1 MTRVAIAGAIAA
13 SAAIIMV
20 ATYAGEGLDAVTAP
34 RLPPP
39 ECREGVS
46 YGGPTIPPG
55 IARASN
61 AMALDMYRHLSTDPA
76 GAERNHVFSPLAA
89 YMAASLLYE
98 GARGE
103 TAEQLQGALALDP
116 DEGERHEAA
125 AQTISALRGHDPCT
139 VFALSNA
146 LWIDADG
153 AQPDAA
159 FVTIARDVYGAD
171 VRAVDF
177 GDPADGADRIDR
189 WAWLATYGSVE
200 DVDGGLPGSSAV
212 LSSVARLE
220 GTWLYQFNP
229 FTGLLMASTP
239 SSSSTA
245 QPSPQFNLFTEQF
258 LKANGTVVDA
268 NFVRV
273 GSFFKYYGYDQD
285 ATAQRVIIPYGSG
298 RLSMLA
304 VMPTEADGLPDLA
317 GSITPELLNEWMDHP
332 HNLGFVTIVLP
343 TFEIGSSYR
352 LNDMLAGMGIIDP
365 FVSDE
370 ADLSGIG
377 PVAGARGPHLTLVTH
392 DAFLDVDGKGAIAD
406 PPKWIYDSEPLSRI
420 VLDRPFMFIIYEE
433 ESNAILLMGSISD
446 PAALG

>member
-116 DEGERHEAA
+116 DEGERHEAV

-153 AQPDAA
+153 APPDAA

-200 DVDGGLPGSSAV
+200 DVDGGLPGSSVV

-229 FTGLLMASTP
+229 FTGILRVSTP
-239 SSSSTA
+239 SSSTA
-245 QPSPQFNLFTEQF
+245 QSSPQFNLFTGQF
-258 LKANGTVVDA
+258 LKANGTAVDTNFAVVS
-268 NFVRV
+268 
-273 GSFFKYYGYDQD
+273 SFFKYYNYDQD
-285 ATAQRVIIPYGSG
+285 ATSQRVIIPYGSG

-304 VMPTEADGLPDLA
+304 VIPHEVDGLPDLA
-317 GSITPELLNEWMDHP
+317 GSITPELLDEWMDHP
-332 HNLGFVTIVLP
+332 YEPHMLQIAIP
-343 TFEIGSSYR
+343 TFEIGADYR
-352 LNDMLAGMGIIDP
+352 LNDMLAGMGAADA
-365 FVSDE
+365 FVPGE
-370 ADLSGIG
+370 ANLSGIG
-377 PVAGARGPHLTLVTH
+377 PVAVARGPHLTLVTH
-392 DAFLDVDGKGAIAD
+392 DAFLDVGGEGAIAD
-406 PPKWIYDSEPLSRI
+406 PPTWRFDSEPHIRI
-420 VLDRPFMFIIYEE
+420 VLDRPFMFFIYEE
-433 ESNAILLMGSISD
+433 ESNAILLMGSLSD